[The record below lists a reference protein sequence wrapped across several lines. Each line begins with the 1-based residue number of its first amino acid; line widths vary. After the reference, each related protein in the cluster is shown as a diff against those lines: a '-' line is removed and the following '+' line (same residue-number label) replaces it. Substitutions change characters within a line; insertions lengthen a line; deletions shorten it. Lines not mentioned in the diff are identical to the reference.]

1 MAKSDIVVKIV
12 YRDKPEGLNKSKK
25 RVSQFAK
32 SLKNIGMSAL
42 TGAAAFAGFGTVSE
56 IIGNAVESSVEFEK
70 SLSRMR
76 ALTGA
81 TAQELEYYKKQAIDM
96 GKASGMSASEV
107 VQAFQTVGGQRPEL
121 LKNKE
126 ALTEVTQAAITLSH
140 ASGDDL
146 ETSVRALTMS
156 LGQFGAQSSEAGN
169 YINILAAASQE
180 GAAEVPYLTAAIE
193 KSGGTANLVGLSFS
207 QLVASIEAVAPKVS
221 DASTAGIGLRNV
233 LILLERQT
241 DDKLKPSVVG
251 YNQALSNLADRHLSI
266 TQMVKLFGSENVAVA
281 QALIGAKDECLRLQ
295 KAIVGTNTAQEQA
308 KINNDNVAGA
318 VERLKASWEGFTL
331 SINKSNGVIKSTID
345 MLTRMINNAARAMK
359 SISDLN
365 NERLEGSKG
374 NALKSAQ
381 GRVDQAM
388 AGGMSRT
395 QAVAA
400 ERARQRDIIEKA
412 QRRINAYNS
421 RFTPE
426 ERARQREL
434 YNKSGGYINANP
446 NYARYNWNDPSMDK
460 VNTKAWADFLNDQ
473 IEKKAAEN
481 VIKNLGKPSGK
492 GTVTSVGRVSGSGV
506 SSSGSRQSSAVKTKI
521 YAEGSLGELEHRISR
536 LQEQYKTVTTDAA
549 RAQIGAQLDAAEA
562 QRKAM
567 ERTTAAPPAAEG
579 SLRYYE
585 EQIRALR
592 EELELAVSDSV
603 RQDLQ
608 RKIDELEAVRDR
620 ITDDLN
626 KKDEEPKYSGMNAG
640 VMERADQYD
649 EALRKVQEYDRLIKV
664 AHEDERARLEQE
676 RAQWQAVADAIGGA
690 GEAMSS
696 MQMAQQA
703 ADQVLQLGGALQQ
716 MGSALGVNMS
726 GFGKFMSILQA
737 TMSVISAVQ
746 SVTGFL
752 GETFGTTANSSA
764 TLSEASKD
772 EAKQGAA
779 AAAASAVKSGAYAL
793 ESKAAEKAAAANI
806 FLAHSYIP
814 FAGVPMATGFVATME
829 GVLGGLQAFADG
841 GIVGGSSWQ
850 GDRVLARLNSG
861 EMVLNHG
868 QQRKLFGMISQGG
881 GRQDGGGTGGSRT
894 VVTGEQIVTVINNYA
909 RRKGRG
915 EVISL

>member
-1 MAKSDIVVKIV
+1 MAKSDIVVKVV
-12 YRDKPEGLNKSKK
+12 YKDNPAGLNKSKK
-25 RVSQFAK
+25 RVSLFVKDLK
-32 SLKNIGMSAL
+32 SLGMTAL
-42 TGAAAFAGFGTVSE
+42 TGAASFAGFGTAAQ
-56 IIGNAVESSVEFEK
+56 IIGNAVDSSVEFEK

-76 ALTGA
+76 STVGA

-96 GKASGMSASEV
+96 GKASGMSASDV
-107 VQAFQTVGGQRPEL
+107 VQAFQLVGSKRPEL

-126 ALTEVTQAAITLSH
+126 AMMDVTQAAITLSH

-146 ETSVRALTMS
+146 ETSVNALTMS

-193 KSGGTANLVGLSFS
+193 KSGGTANLVGLSFA
-207 QLVASIEAVAPKVS
+207 QLVASIEAVAPKVT

-295 KAIVGTNTAQEQA
+295 KAIVGTNTAHEQA
-308 KINNDNVAGA
+308 KINNDNVAGS
-318 VERLKASWEGFTL
+318 VERLKSTWGGFTL
-331 SINKSNGVIKSTID
+331 RLNQSNGAIKNTINWLTQMIDRVGLLLMSVEQLNRELSEGKQKQGVSQANENINK
-345 MLTRMINNAARAMK
+345 R
-359 SISDLN
+359 
-365 NERLEGSKG
+365 
-374 NALKSAQ
+374 
-381 GRVDQAM
+381 M
-388 AGGMSRT
+388 AGGMSRKQAT
-395 QAVAA
+395 QAELAY
-400 ERARQRDIIEKA
+400 QRKQYAQA
-412 QRRINAYNS
+412 QREIDAYNQ
-421 RFTPE
+421 RYTPE
-426 ERARQREL
+426 ERGKQKLAYHFFATRNKNGMGAINYAMNGLSFGVLGKRSAAYEGYLNALQRRQVAGKVISSV
-434 YNKSGGYINANP
+434 KSGGV
-446 NYARYNWNDPSMDK
+446 S
-460 VNTKAWADFLNDQ
+460 
-473 IEKKAAEN
+473 
-481 VIKNLGKPSGK
+481 
-492 GTVTSVGRVSGSGV
+492 VTTPPPPPPPPPPPA
-506 SSSGSRQSSAVKTKI
+506 SSSRSTSAQKAKT
-521 YAEGSLGELEHRISR
+521 YAEGSLGELEQRISR
-536 LQEQYKTVTTDAA
+536 LQEQYRTVTTDAA

-592 EELELAVSDSV
+592 EELDNAVSDSV

-608 RKIDELEAVRDR
+608 SKIDELEAVRDR

-626 KKDEEPKYSGMNAG
+626 KKDEEPKYSGPYAG

-649 EALRKVQEYDRLIKV
+649 EAIRKVQEYDRLIKV
-664 AHEDERARLEQE
+664 AHEDERARLEEE
-676 RAQWQAVADAIGGA
+676 RAQWQAMADAIGGA

-703 ADQVLQLGGALQQ
+703 AEQVMQLGGALQQ

-726 GFGKFMSILQA
+726 GFGKFLSILQA

-752 GETFGTTANSSA
+752 GETFGTTANSTASM
-764 TLSEASKD
+764 SEASKD

-841 GIVGGSSWQ
+841 GIVGGSSWH

-861 EMVLNHG
+861 EMVINRG
-868 QQRKLFGMISQGG
+868 DQRRLFGMIKSGNAG
-881 GRQDGGGTGGSRT
+881 NTGQSITRT
-894 VVTGEQIVTVINNYA
+894 VVTGEQIVTAVNNYS
-909 RRKGRG
+909 RRRGRG
-915 EVISL
+915 EAIKI

>member
-12 YRDKPEGLNKSKK
+12 YRDKPDGLNKSKK
-25 RVSQFAK
+25 RVQQFST
-32 SLKNIGMSAL
+32 SLKNLGLSAL
-42 TGAAAFAGFGTVSE
+42 TGAAAFAGFGTASD
-56 IIGNAVESSVEFEK
+56 ILGNAVQSSIEFEK

-140 ASGDDL
+140 ASGDELD
-146 ETSVRALTMS
+146 TSVRALTMS

-193 KSGGTANLVGLSFS
+193 KSGGTANLVGLSFA

-266 TQMVKLFGSENVAVA
+266 TQMVKMFGSENVAVA

-295 KAIVGTNTAQEQA
+295 KAIVDTNTAQEQA

-318 VERLKASWEGFTL
+318 VERLKASWEGFILT
-331 SINKSNGVIKSTID
+331 INNSNGAIKSTIE

-359 SISDLN
+359 SINELN
-365 NERLEGSKG
+365 NERLKGSKDG
-374 NALKSAQ
+374 AYREAQ
-381 GRVDQAM
+381 GRVDKSV
-388 AGGMSRT
+388 AGGKSRA
-395 QAVAA
+395 QAIAE
-400 ERARQRDIIEKA
+400 ERARQRRTIEYA
-412 QRRINAYNS
+412 QKRINAYNS

-434 YNKSGGYINANP
+434 YEKAGGYINANP
-446 NYARYNWNDPSMDK
+446 NYARYNWNDPSMDR
-460 VNTKAWADFLNDQ
+460 VNTKAWADFLNAQ
-473 IEKKAAEN
+473 IEKKTAEY
-481 VIKNLGKPSGK
+481 VIKNIGKPSGK
-492 GTVTSVGRVSGSGV
+492 RTPQTTPPPPPPPPPPA
-506 SSSGSRQSSAVKTKI
+506 SSSRSTSAQKAKT
-521 YAEGSLGELEHRISR
+521 YAEGSLGELEQRISR

-592 EELELAVSDSV
+592 EELDNAVSDSV

-608 RKIDELEAVRDR
+608 SKIDELEAVRDR

-626 KKDEEPKYSGMNAG
+626 KKDEEPKYSGPNAG

-649 EALRKVQEYDRLIKV
+649 EAIRKVQEYDRLIKV

-676 RAQWQAVADAIGGA
+676 RAQWQAMADAIGGA

-703 ADQVLQLGGALQQ
+703 AEQVMQLGGALQQ

-752 GETFGTTANSSA
+752 GETFGTTANSTASM
-764 TLSEASKD
+764 SEASKD

-841 GIVGGSSWQ
+841 GIVGGSSWH

-861 EMVLNHG
+861 EMVINRG
-868 QQRKLFGMISQGG
+868 DQRRLFGMIKSGNAG
-881 GRQDGGGTGGSRT
+881 NTGQSITRT
-894 VVTGEQIVTVINNYA
+894 VVTGEQIVTAVNNYS
-909 RRKGRG
+909 RRRGRG
-915 EVISL
+915 EAIKI

>member
-25 RVSQFAK
+25 RVQLFST
-32 SLKNIGMSAL
+32 SLKNLGLSAL
-42 TGAAAFAGFGTVSE
+42 TGAAAFAGFGTAAQ
-56 IIGNAVESSVEFEK
+56 IIGDAVQSSVEFEK

-81 TAQELEYYKKQAIDM
+81 TAQELEYYKKQAIEM

-126 ALTEVTQAAITLSH
+126 SLTEVTQAAITLSH

-193 KSGGTANLVGLSFS
+193 KSGGTANLVGLSFA
-207 QLVASIEAVAPKVS
+207 QLVASIEAVAPKVT

-266 TQMVKLFGSENVAVA
+266 TQMVKMFGSENVAVA

-295 KAIVGTNTAQEQA
+295 KAIVDTNTAQEQA
-308 KINNDNVAGA
+308 RINNDNVAGA
-318 VERLKASWEGFTL
+318 VERLKSSWEGFILT
-331 SINKSNGVIKSTID
+331 INNSNGAIKSTVNWLGNMIEKMG
-345 MLTRMINNAARAMK
+345 MLF
-359 SISDLN
+359 
-365 NERLEGSKG
+365 
-374 NALKSAQ
+374 KSAEQIKREMVSGAQKQ
-381 GRVDQAM
+381 GVIQANNNIAKRM
-388 AGGMSRT
+388 GSGMSRKQAT
-395 QAVAA
+395 QAELAYQ
-400 ERARQRDIIEKA
+400 RQQYAQA
-412 QRRINAYNS
+412 QREIDAYNQRYTPKEREEQKFIYEGYVS
-421 RFTPE
+421 RKGFSYHPRQGTYAGYLDSLRRRQVAGGVIMALKTKRIPQTTPPPPPPPPPP
-426 ERARQREL
+426 A
-434 YNKSGGYINANP
+434 
-446 NYARYNWNDPSMDK
+446 
-460 VNTKAWADFLNDQ
+460 
-473 IEKKAAEN
+473 
-481 VIKNLGKPSGK
+481 
-492 GTVTSVGRVSGSGV
+492 
-506 SSSGSRQSSAVKTKI
+506 SGSRSTSAQKAKT
-521 YAEGSLGELEHRISR
+521 YAEGSLGELEQRISR

-649 EALRKVQEYDRLIKV
+649 EAIRKVQEYDRLIKV

-752 GETFGTTANSSA
+752 GEAFGTTADSTASMG
-764 TLSEASKD
+764 EASKD

-841 GIVGGSSWQ
+841 GIVGGSSWH

-861 EMVLNHG
+861 EMVLNQG

>member
-1 MAKSDIVVKIV
+1 MAKSDIVVKVV
-12 YRDKPEGLNKSKK
+12 YKDNPAGLNKSKK
-25 RVSQFAK
+25 RVSLFVK
-32 SLKNIGMSAL
+32 DLKGLGMTAV

-56 IIGNAVESSVEFEK
+56 IIGDAVQSSVEFEK

-81 TAQELEYYKKQAIDM
+81 TAQELEYYKKQAIEM

-193 KSGGTANLVGLSFS
+193 KSGGTANMVGLSFA
-207 QLVASIEAVAPKVS
+207 QLVASIEAVAPKVT

-266 TQMVKLFGSENVAVA
+266 TQMVKMFGSENVAVA

-295 KAIVGTNTAQEQA
+295 KAIVDTNTAQEQA

-318 VERLKASWEGFTL
+318 VERLKSSWEGFILT
-331 SINKSNGVIKSTID
+331 INNSNGAIKSTVNWLGNMIEKMG
-345 MLTRMINNAARAMK
+345 MLF
-359 SISDLN
+359 
-365 NERLEGSKG
+365 
-374 NALKSAQ
+374 KSAEQIKREMVSGAQKQ
-381 GRVDQAM
+381 GVIQANNNIAKRM
-388 AGGMSRT
+388 GSGMSRKQAT
-395 QAVAA
+395 QAELAYQ
-400 ERARQRDIIEKA
+400 RQQYAKA
-412 QRRINAYNS
+412 QREINAYNQ
-421 RFTPE
+421 RYTPKERE
-426 ERARQREL
+426 EQKFIYEGYVRRKGYSYNPRQGTYAGYLDSLRRRQVAGGVIRAL
-434 YNKSGGYINANP
+434 KTKSTPQTTPPPPPPPY
-446 NYARYNWNDPSMDK
+446 
-460 VNTKAWADFLNDQ
+460 
-473 IEKKAAEN
+473 
-481 VIKNLGKPSGK
+481 
-492 GTVTSVGRVSGSGV
+492 
-506 SSSGSRQSSAVKTKI
+506 SSSSTGSRSTSAQKAKT
-521 YAEGSLGELEHRISR
+521 YAEGSLGELEQRISR

-649 EALRKVQEYDRLIKV
+649 EAIRKVQEYDRLIKV

-690 GEAMSS
+690 GDAMSS

-703 ADQVLQLGGALQQ
+703 AEQVLQLGGALQQ

-752 GETFGTTANSSA
+752 GETFGTTANSTAS
-764 TLSEASKD
+764 LSDASKD
-772 EAKQGAA
+772 EVKQGAA
-779 AAAASAVKSGAYAL
+779 AAASSAVKSGAYAL

-861 EMVLNHG
+861 EMVLNQG

-881 GRQDGGGTGGSRT
+881 GRQDGVGTGGSRT

>member
-1 MAKSDIVVKIV
+1 MAKSDIVVKVV
-12 YRDKPEGLNKSKK
+12 YKDNPAGLNKSKK
-25 RVSQFAK
+25 RVSLFVKDLK
-32 SLKNIGMSAL
+32 SLGMTAV

-56 IIGNAVESSVEFEK
+56 IIGDAVQSSVEFEK

-81 TAQELEYYKKQAIDM
+81 TAQELEYYKKQAIEM

-193 KSGGTANLVGLSFS
+193 KSGGTANLVGLSFA
-207 QLVASIEAVAPKVS
+207 QLVASIEAVAPKVT

-266 TQMVKLFGSENVAVA
+266 TQMVKMFGSENVAVA

-318 VERLKASWEGFTL
+318 VERLKASWEGFILT
-331 SINKSNGVIKSTID
+331 INNSNGAIKSTVNWLGN
-345 MLTRMINNAARAMK
+345 MLEKMGM
-359 SISDLN
+359 LF
-365 NERLEGSKG
+365 
-374 NALKSAQ
+374 KSAEQIKREMVSGAQKQ
-381 GRVDQAM
+381 GVIQANNNIAKRM
-388 AGGMSRT
+388 GSGMSRKQAT
-395 QAVAA
+395 QAELAYQ
-400 ERARQRDIIEKA
+400 RQQYAKA
-412 QRRINAYNS
+412 QREINAYNQRYTPKEREEQKFIYEGYVS
-421 RFTPE
+421 RKGFSYHPRQGTYAGYLDSLRRRQVAGGVIMALKKKSAPQTTPPPPPPPPPP
-426 ERARQREL
+426 A
-434 YNKSGGYINANP
+434 
-446 NYARYNWNDPSMDK
+446 
-460 VNTKAWADFLNDQ
+460 
-473 IEKKAAEN
+473 
-481 VIKNLGKPSGK
+481 
-492 GTVTSVGRVSGSGV
+492 
-506 SSSGSRQSSAVKTKI
+506 SSSRSTSTQKEKN
-521 YAEGSLGELEHRISR
+521 YAEGSLGELEQRISR

-649 EALRKVQEYDRLIKV
+649 EAIRKVQEYDRLIKV

-676 RAQWQAVADAIGGA
+676 RAQWQAVADAIDGA

-752 GETFGTTANSSA
+752 GEAFGTTANSTASM
-764 TLSEASKD
+764 SEASKD

-814 FAGVPMATGFVATME
+814 FAGVPMATGFVTTME
-829 GVLGGLQAFADG
+829 GVLNGMQMFAEG
-841 GIVGGSSWQ
+841 GIVGGSSWH

-861 EMVLNHG
+861 EMVLNQG

>member
-12 YRDKPEGLNKSKK
+12 YRDKPDGLNKSKK
-25 RVSQFAK
+25 RVQQFSS
-32 SLKNIGMSAL
+32 SLKNLGLSAL
-42 TGAAAFAGFGTVSE
+42 TGAAAFAGFGTAAQ
-56 IIGNAVESSVEFEK
+56 IIGNAVDSSVEFEK

-81 TAQELEYYKKQAIDM
+81 TAQELEYYKKQAIEM

-193 KSGGTANLVGLSFS
+193 KSGGTANLVGLSFA
-207 QLVASIEAVAPKVS
+207 QLVASIEAVAPKVT

-266 TQMVKLFGSENVAVA
+266 TQMVKMFGSENVAVA

-295 KAIVGTNTAQEQA
+295 KAIVDTNTAQEQA

-318 VERLKASWEGFTL
+318 VERLKSSWEGFILT
-331 SINKSNGVIKSTID
+331 INNSNGAIKSTVNWLGNMIEKMG
-345 MLTRMINNAARAMK
+345 MLF
-359 SISDLN
+359 
-365 NERLEGSKG
+365 
-374 NALKSAQ
+374 KSAEQIKREMVSGAQKQ
-381 GRVDQAM
+381 GVIQANNNIAKRM
-388 AGGMSRT
+388 GSGMSRKQAT
-395 QAVAA
+395 QAELAYQ
-400 ERARQRDIIEKA
+400 RQQYAKA
-412 QRRINAYNS
+412 QMEINAYNQ
-421 RFTPE
+421 RYTPKERE
-426 ERARQREL
+426 EQKFIYEGYVRRKGYSYNPRQGTYAGYLDSLRRRQVAGGVIRAL
-434 YNKSGGYINANP
+434 KTKSTPQTTPPPPPPPPPPA
-446 NYARYNWNDPSMDK
+446 
-460 VNTKAWADFLNDQ
+460 
-473 IEKKAAEN
+473 
-481 VIKNLGKPSGK
+481 
-492 GTVTSVGRVSGSGV
+492 
-506 SSSGSRQSSAVKTKI
+506 SGSRSTSPQKEKN
-521 YAEGSLGELEHRISR
+521 YAEGSLGELEQRISR
-536 LQEQYKTVTTDAA
+536 LQEQYRTVTTDAA

-567 ERTTAAPPAAEG
+567 ERTTATPPAAEG

-649 EALRKVQEYDRLIKV
+649 EAIRKVQEYDRLIKV

-690 GEAMSS
+690 GDAMSS

-814 FAGVPMATGFVATME
+814 FAGVPMAAGFVATME

-841 GIVGGSSWQ
+841 GIVGGSSWH

-861 EMVLNHG
+861 EMVLNQG

>member
-1 MAKSDIVVKIV
+1 MAKSDIVVKVV
-12 YRDKPEGLNKSKK
+12 YKDNPAGLNKSKK
-25 RVSQFAK
+25 RVSLFVK
-32 SLKNIGMSAL
+32 DLKGLGMTAV

-56 IIGNAVESSVEFEK
+56 IIGNAVQSSVEFEK

-81 TAQELEYYKKQAIDM
+81 TAQELEYYKKQAIEM

-126 ALTEVTQAAITLSH
+126 ALAEVTQAAITLSH

-193 KSGGTANLVGLSFS
+193 KSGGTANLVGLSFA
-207 QLVASIEAVAPKVS
+207 QLVASIEAVAPKVT

-266 TQMVKLFGSENVAVA
+266 TQMVKMFGSENVAVA

-295 KAIVGTNTAQEQA
+295 KAIVDTNTAQEQA

-318 VERLKASWEGFTL
+318 VERLKSSWEGFILT
-331 SINKSNGVIKSTID
+331 INNSNGAIKSTVNWLGNMIEKMG
-345 MLTRMINNAARAMK
+345 MLF
-359 SISDLN
+359 
-365 NERLEGSKG
+365 
-374 NALKSAQ
+374 KSAEQIKREMVSGAQKQ
-381 GRVDQAM
+381 GVIQANNNIAKRM
-388 AGGMSRT
+388 GSGMSRKQAT
-395 QAVAA
+395 QAELAYQ
-400 ERARQRDIIEKA
+400 RQQYAKA
-412 QRRINAYNS
+412 QMEINAYNQ
-421 RFTPE
+421 RYTPE
-426 ERARQREL
+426 EREEQKFIYEGYVRRKGYSYHPRQGTYAGYLDSLRRRQVAGGVIRAL
-434 YNKSGGYINANP
+434 KTKSTPQTTPPPPPPPY
-446 NYARYNWNDPSMDK
+446 
-460 VNTKAWADFLNDQ
+460 
-473 IEKKAAEN
+473 
-481 VIKNLGKPSGK
+481 
-492 GTVTSVGRVSGSGV
+492 
-506 SSSGSRQSSAVKTKI
+506 SSSSTGSRSTSTQKAKT
-521 YAEGSLGELEHRISR
+521 YAEGSLGELEQRISR

-626 KKDEEPKYSGMNAG
+626 KKDEEPKYSGPNAG

-649 EALRKVQEYDRLIKV
+649 EAIRKVQEYDRLIKV

-690 GEAMSS
+690 GDAMSS
-696 MQMAQQA
+696 MQIAQQA

-716 MGSALGVNMS
+716 MGNALGVNMS

-752 GETFGTTANSSA
+752 GETFGTTANSTASM
-764 TLSEASKD
+764 SEASKD
-772 EAKQGAA
+772 EVKQGAA
-779 AAAASAVKSGAYAL
+779 AAASSAVKSGAYAL

-829 GVLGGLQAFADG
+829 GVLGGLQAFAEG

-861 EMVLNHG
+861 EMVLNQG